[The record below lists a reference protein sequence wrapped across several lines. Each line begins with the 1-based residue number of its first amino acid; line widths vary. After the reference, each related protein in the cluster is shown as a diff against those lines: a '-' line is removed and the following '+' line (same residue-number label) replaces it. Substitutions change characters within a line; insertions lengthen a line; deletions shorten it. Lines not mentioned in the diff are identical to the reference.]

1 MNKKSKMRIV
11 AGITCF
17 LLFMCTLFSGDVM
30 PVREV
35 KAATTTKIMP
45 LGDSITDCDFWRTM
59 LYNKLIDNEY
69 DVRFVGTRES
79 GTHEGHSGMLV
90 TDLAKSGQLA
100 TWLSKSNPD
109 MVMMLF
115 GTNDCWCDK
124 GAKAILDA
132 YTVLVGQMR
141 ENNPEMTIVVGKVT
155 PLIPNFSS
163 DFVYRAE
170 ELAEAMDGW
179 AAELTTVESPIYVVD
194 QFTGFDAM
202 TDTYDG
208 VHPNTTGSVKICD
221 KWYATL
227 SQILSSEAPVVSE
240 IPATSEAPVVSE
252 IPATSEAPAV
262 SEIPATSEAPVV
274 SDTPATSEAPVVSDT
289 PVTSDKPTKDNQLAV
304 KTTVNAWSSG
314 FTMSIDLTN
323 ASANAVEGWK
333 LTVKKNNFEI
343 TNSWCVNFEE
353 TEDSYIFTPMSWNK
367 TINANGTINFGFQG
381 NGSIEQFE
389 YSIS

>member
-1 MNKKSKMRIV
+1 MNKKSKMRFV
-11 AGITCF
+11 AGIACF
-17 LLFMCTLFSGDVM
+17 LLLMCTVFSGNVM
-30 PVREV
+30 PVREI

-69 DVRFVGTRES
+69 DVRFVGTRGS

-100 TWLSKSNPD
+100 TWLAKSNPD

-141 ENNPEMTIVVGKVT
+141 ENNPKMTIVVGKVT

-170 ELAEAMDGW
+170 ELADAMDGW
-179 AAELTTVESPIYVVD
+179 AAELTTTESPIYVVD

-208 VHPNTTGSVKICD
+208 VHPNTAGSVKICD

-227 SQILSSEAPVVSE
+227 SQILSGKAPVVSE
-240 IPATSEAPVVSE
+240 VPAA
-252 IPATSEAPAV
+252 
-262 SEIPATSEAPVV
+262 SEAPVV
-274 SDTPATSEAPVVSDT
+274 SDAPTQES
-289 PVTSDKPTKDNQLAV
+289 QLAV
-304 KTTVNAWSSG
+304 KTTVNVWSSG

-323 ASANAVEGWK
+323 ASENAVEDWK
-333 LTVKKNNFEI
+333 LTIKKTNFEI
-343 TNSWCVNFEE
+343 TNIWCVNLEE
-353 TEDSYIFTPMSWNK
+353 KEDSYIITPMSWNK

>member
-1 MNKKSKMRIV
+1 MNKKSKMRIA

-17 LLFMCTLFSGDVM
+17 LLLMCTLFNGGVM

-35 KAATTTKIMP
+35 KAAATTKIMP

-69 DVRFVGTRES
+69 DVRFVGTRGGE
-79 GTHEGHSGMLV
+79 THEGHSGMLV

-141 ENNPEMTIVVGKVT
+141 ENNPNMTIVVGKVT

-179 AAELTTVESPIYVVD
+179 AAKLTTAESPIYVVD
-194 QFTGFDAM
+194 HFTGFDAM

-208 VHPNTTGSVKICD
+208 VHPNTSGSVKICD
-221 KWYATL
+221 KWYETL
-227 SQILSSEAPVVSE
+227 SQVLSGNGPVVSETPATSEAPVVSE

-252 IPATSEAPAV
+252 
-262 SEIPATSEAPVV
+262 
-274 SDTPATSEAPVVSDT
+274 TPATSESPVVSDA
-289 PVTSDKPTKDNQLAV
+289 PSKDRELV
-304 KTTVNAWSSG
+304 VGTTVNSWSTG

-323 ASANAVEGWK
+323 TSVEAVEDWR
-333 LTVKKNNFEI
+333 LVIKKSDFEI
-343 TNSWCVNFEE
+343 INSWCINLEE
-353 TEDSYIFTPMSWNK
+353 TEDSYILAPMSWNK
-367 TINANGTINFGFQG
+367 TINAKATINFGFQG
-381 NGSIEQFE
+381 TGSIEQLE
-389 YSIS
+389 YTIS